1 MPPATVAASEAADS
15 PGSDGLPPAPLVP
28 LGLLVPRVSGAAGSD
43 GPAGSAGDDPRPPSR
58 ALQLALAVPTRQ
70 RPDVRRGLPI
80 GAYSD
85 DQLDELVAWL
95 QSDEQERTREQLAA
109 ALRDE
114 LGITR
119 RSYRIDTAVRS
130 AITRGMR

>member
-1 MPPATVAASEAADS
+1 
-15 PGSDGLPPAPLVP
+15 
-28 LGLLVPRVSGAAGSD
+28 
-43 GPAGSAGDDPRPPSR
+43 
-58 ALQLALAVPTRQ
+58 VPTSP

-85 DQLDELVAWL
+85 DQLDDLVAWL
-95 QSDEQERTREQLAA
+95 RSDGQERSRDELAS

-119 RSYRIDTAVRS
+119 RSHRVDTAVRS
-130 AITRGMR
+130 AISRALS

>member
-1 MPPATVAASEAADS
+1 VE
-15 PGSDGLPPAPLVP
+15 PAP
-28 LGLLVPRVSGAAGSD
+28 VS
-43 GPAGSAGDDPRPPSR
+43 RP
-58 ALQLALAVPTRQ
+58 LQLALAVPTRQ
-70 RPDVRRGLPI
+70 RPDVRKGLPI

-95 QSDEQERTREQLAA
+95 QSDEQERTREQLAD

-119 RSYRIDTAVRS
+119 RSYRVDTAVRR
-130 AITRGMR
+130 AIVRALA

>member
-1 MPPATVAASEAADS
+1 VPAAGERGTAAAPRNAVATARA
-15 PGSDGLPPAPLVP
+15 GSSAHTD
-28 LGLLVPRVSGAAGSD
+28 RSSGAPADGSRGEVAD
-43 GPAGSAGDDPRPPSR
+43 VTPGDDPHPPSR
-58 ALQLALAVPTRQ
+58 GLQLALAVPTRQ

-85 DQLDELVAWL
+85 DQLDELVGWL

-130 AITRGMR
+130 AITRAMR